1 MKMIM
6 NGKNEQAMKK
16 INLILMALCVAAVS
30 CTKDELRSD
39 EAVKPETDK
48 VETEEVYQGAIPM
61 EFRAVT
67 DETKTAIGDLIDGK
81 RSISWEAGDEIK
93 VIWAENNTVAA
104 AASSGATTTFSANVD
119 EADAYYAVYPA
130 SATSSLAEGAVTVT
144 IPATQDVRAG
154 FNAAHYAV
162 AKADA
167 DNNLAFKNICGWLKF
182 TISDPAIKRVLVR
195 GNGEQNITG
204 KVTVTFDETGNI
216 ASTAVSG
223 GNNRLIVDV
232 DGAGDYY
239 VAVLPGMDL
248 ANGVGFRF
256 YTDHSTAG
264 DKAIETGVFNAK
276 PLAVE
281 GGAIVNLG
289 DINSRIVKDWYIA
302 PTAQGTGDGKSAAN
316 AAAGVEFLRN
326 KLAQDETNENTA
338 DGLAKGYGCIG
349 ITIHAA
355 AGEYDFAGEEIKI
368 AWPGHTSFIGTTI
381 EGVGE
386 TTVFKN
392 TGASR
397 FFNLGKNVALTLKNL
412 KVIDGDASGYEADA
426 YGGVAIL
433 THSTAT
439 LELNGC
445 VLDGNKASNGG
456 AIYSIGVL
464 KMENT
469 TFSNNNATNG
479 GAIYAAGPELTAK
492 NTTFS
497 TNESTTA
504 GGAVGI
510 AVSAETVTLTDC
522 DFTSNKSGNHG
533 GAFQNFGGENTV
545 ITITGGTFSENTA
558 TQGAAITLRG
568 ASTTMTLD
576 GVTISGNTASN
587 QGGAVRAY
595 GANDLTI
602 EDCTISGNKAQN
614 GGGVYVNA
622 GEILVEGG
630 AISENEATDKGG
642 AVYVAAASTTK
653 LNGVTISGNKAKT
666 YAGGIDVEASAN
678 VFMNA
683 CSVFGNSNT
692 TDTASTRWGPAIF
705 VRKISESTVE
715 TSANICINN
724 TTFGEHTT
732 YTTGSDTNIDLQGG
746 NLVFANSTMIAN
758 TGAGMLRISDGAHNG
773 TFINSVIV
781 NKTGKSVNFNS
792 TKNGGVLVSRYV
804 ISGVTQNSYN
814 ATADIDKAGV
824 TYAYLGAPA
833 FDTTDNIYKWDGTLT
848 TNDCP
853 AAPTTDVVSDLILT
867 ANADFHA
874 WLTELGALDVD
885 QLGNSRSTNR
895 QGAYCGNN

>member
-30 CTKDELRSD
+30 CTKDELWSD

-326 KLAQDETNENTA
+326 KLAQDETTDETKN
-338 DGLAKGYGCIG
+338 GIAKGYGCID

-368 AWPGHTSFIGTTI
+368 TWPGHTSYIGTAI
-381 EGVGE
+381 EGAGE
-386 TTVFKN
+386 STVFKN
-392 TGASR
+392 TGTSR
-397 FFNLGKNVALTLKNL
+397 FFNIAKRVDLTLKNL
-412 KVIDGDASGYEADA
+412 KLTGGNAGSANGGAIVLSDA
-426 YGGVAIL
+426 
-433 THSTAT
+433 TAK
-439 LELNGC
+439 LHLIGC
-445 VLDGNKASNGG
+445 VLDGNKAANGG
-456 AIYSIGVL
+456 AVYAAGVEFTA
-464 KMENT
+464 ENT
-469 TFSNNNATNG
+469 TFSNN
-479 GAIYAAGPELTAK
+479 TA
-492 NTTFS
+492 
-497 TNESTTA
+497 TTA
-504 GGAVGI
+504 SGAVG
-510 AVSAETVTLTDC
+510 VTSEAETVTVTNC
-522 DFTSNKSGNHG
+522 NFTSNSATRHA
-533 GAFQNFGGENTV
+533 GAFQNMGGENTE
-545 ITITGGTFSENTA
+545 ITITGGTFSGNKTTESGN
-558 TQGAAITLRG
+558 GGGGAITFRNTG
-568 ASTTMTLD
+568 TTMLID
-576 GVTISGNTASN
+576 GVTFTGNTTPN
-587 QGGAVRAY
+587 EGGAIRVHK
-595 GANDLTI
+595 ANNI
-602 EDCTISGNKAQN
+602 IIRNCTISGGKALA
-614 GGGVYVNA
+614 GGGIWMNA

-642 AVYVAAASTTK
+642 AIYVAAKNTTTK
-653 LNGVTISGNKAKT
+653 LNGVKINANVAKT

-683 CSVFGNSNT
+683 CSVFENENT
-692 TDTASTRWGPAIF
+692 TGTTGSRWGPAIF
-705 VRKISESTVE
+705 VSSTG
-715 TSANICINN
+715 TAANICVNN
-724 TTFGEHTT
+724 TTFGDHVTAA
-732 YTTGSDTNIDLQGG
+732 TGSDTNIDMQGG

-758 TGAGMLRISDGAHNG
+758 TSAGMLRVHSSAKNG

-781 NKTGKSVNFNS
+781 NKNGKSINFNS
-792 TKNGGVLVSRYV
+792 VENGGVLVSRYV
-804 ISGVTQNSYN
+804 ISGVTQSSYK

-824 TYAYLGAPA
+824 TYADLGAPA